1 MSSSAAVLPDNS
13 TPAPLAVDSSTA
25 ARMIGVA
32 PGTLNNW
39 RTRGLGPTYVRH
51 GLPGSRIVAGPGQA
65 ALSFTDPATSHP
77 PARFYR
83 VRVEAQP

>member
-1 MSSSAAVLPDNS
+1 MSTSAAVLSDNS

-51 GLPGSRIVAGPGQA
+51 GLPGSRI
-65 ALSFTDPATSHP
+65 L
-77 PARFYR
+77 YR
-83 VRVEAQP
+83 VSDLQAWLDANVVGGKK